1 MGLFEA
7 LRKRASA
14 PGGDFPTG
22 RLAPE
27 ELSSVLWAAT
37 GLNRGDKGWTVPMAM
52 GLPPYCKI
60 YVAKEDGVFLYDW
73 QGNGLTEISG
83 EDIRGKVG
91 AQNFVRAASCI
102 LIVVS
107 DGSGLSEF
115 QEPERTIFAYVA
127 AGAMTQDVYLA
138 AASLGLGARYIHSM
152 KEDEIRASLSLAPG
166 DNPLC
171 LMLLGK

>member
-7 LRKRASA
+7 LKNRASA

-22 RLAPE
+22 RLEAE

-52 GLPPYCKI
+52 GLPPYCKV

-73 QGNGLTEISG
+73 SSNSLAEISG
-83 EDIRGKVG
+83 EDIRALVG
-91 AQNFVRAASCI
+91 AQNFVRTASCI
-102 LIVVS
+102 LIFVS
-107 DGSGLSEF
+107 DGKGLSEF

-138 AASLGLGARYIHSM
+138 AAALGLGARYIHSINVDAIQSALRL
-152 KEDEIRASLSLAPG
+152 EPG
-166 DNPLC
+166 NNPLC